1 MYMYMYTVNYWVMY
15 WLTEVYKELPN
26 HKCVHIKKSNYAISM
41 YMYMYNYLFSIYE
54 MQVWLKQMQ
63 ETLFITVTVF
73 IGQ

>member
-1 MYMYMYTVNYWVMY
+1 MN
-15 WLTEVYKELPN
+15 WLTEVYKDLPN
-26 HKCVHIKKSNYAISM
+26 HKCVHIKKSNCAISM
-41 YMYMYNYLFSIYE
+41 YMYEYLVSIYMYE